1 MVLGARATGG
11 ARGMLADGPMSRLQ
25 ILAIG
30 LAMTLNAVDG
40 FDFLAMTFAAP
51 GIARDWGIDATR
63 LGIALSA
70 GPVGMTLGS
79 LLLAPMGDRR
89 GRRPLVMTCLSLMT
103 AGMFLTATAAG
114 LTSLCAWRIVTG
126 IGIGGML
133 AAINA
138 VAAEFSN
145 ERRRDLSVAVMAIG
159 YPLGG
164 LIGGF
169 AVADVVMIQ
178 GWRSVFVIGGGVT
191 AACLVLVMVWMPESL
206 DYLARQGT
214 AGARRRM
221 TTILS
226 RMGRPPAAR
235 ETAPSAAPIAG
246 GKLTDLLGARF
257 RRRTLLLVAATFLH
271 LMTFY
276 FFSGWLPKLVSDLG
290 YSTADAIRTSSMLSL
305 GGLAG
310 GLALGVAAHRLGLVR
325 LLVLAMIGTAGSMAM
340 FGIVAG
346 LPAIQAT
353 AFLVGVG
360 VNGGII
366 GLYAL
371 LARAYPAELRVTGTG
386 LAIGVARGGA
396 VIGPLI
402 GGVLISRGV
411 GIPVV
416 IAIVGSAALVAALVI
431 FVLSRLEAITAPP
444 LAAPEASK

>member
-1 MVLGARATGG
+1 MAAGAPGSG
-11 ARGMLADGPMSRLQ
+11 AARDMLADGPMSRLQ
-25 ILAIG
+25 ILAIA

-51 GIARDWGIDATR
+51 GIAREWGIGATQ

-79 LLLAPMGDRR
+79 LVLAPLGDRF
-89 GRRPLVMTCLSLMT
+89 GRRPLVLTCLILMT
-103 AGMFLTATAAG
+103 AGMFLTATATG
-114 LTSLCAWRIVTG
+114 LASLCAWRVVTG
-126 IGIGGML
+126 LGIGGML

-145 ERRRDLSVAVMAIG
+145 ERRRDLSVSIMAIG

-169 AVADVVMIQ
+169 AVADMVMLQ

-191 AACLVLVMVWMPESL
+191 AACLMLVVAWMPESL

-214 AGARRRM
+214 SRARRRM
-221 TTILS
+221 NAILS
-226 RMGRPPAAR
+226 RMGRPPAAGDAVLAV
-235 ETAPSAAPIAG
+235 APVPG
-246 GKLTDLLGARF
+246 GRMADLLGPRL
-257 RRRTLLLVAATFLH
+257 RRRTLLLVTATFLH

-276 FFSGWLPKLVSDLG
+276 FFSGWVPKLVSDLG

-310 GLALGVAAHRLGLVR
+310 GLALGVASHRLGLIR
-325 LLVLAMIGTAGSMAM
+325 LLVLAMIGTAASMAT

-346 LPAIQAT
+346 LPAMQAL
-353 AFLVGVG
+353 AFLVGVC

-386 LAIGVARGGA
+386 LAIGIARGGA
-396 VIGPLI
+396 VIGPLL
-402 GGVLISRGV
+402 GGVLIARGV
-411 GIPVV
+411 GIAVV
-416 IAIVGSAALVAALVI
+416 MAVVGSAALGAAVAV
-431 FVLSRLEAITAPP
+431 FVLSRLEAVTAAP
-444 LAAPEASK
+444 LAADRHSD